1 MWVVQPNASR
11 EEKAPVLICDL
22 AHMLEKVDN
31 QHEGEEKLQG
41 EGGRKGGERGRRRD
55 IYNRDWSTIDLAVC
69 IIPK

>member
-31 QHEGEEKLQG
+31 QHKGEEKLHR
-41 EGGRKGGERGRRRD
+41 GGREGEEETYIR
-55 IYNRDWSTIDLAVC
+55 NRDWSTIDLAVC
-69 IIPK
+69 ILLK